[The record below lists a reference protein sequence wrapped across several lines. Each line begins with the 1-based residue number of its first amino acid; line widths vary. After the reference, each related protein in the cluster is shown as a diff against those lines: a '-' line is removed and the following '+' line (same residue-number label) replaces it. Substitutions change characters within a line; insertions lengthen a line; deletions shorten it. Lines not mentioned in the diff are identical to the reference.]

1 MRGGI
6 VIRPIHKEGKSRSN
20 AKKVRKIKVLKKRF
34 ENFFQTKML
43 NSVTRSLIINEFSP
57 EEQEYWFGI
66 KEKAVSHHI
75 DTLYYSIFLHDDAP
89 DIKDPNLVDLLV
101 RLAELKEAKQ
111 SDQSADLT
119 FYGFEVKPF
128 GAAISAGLY
137 SYHLAYGEDF
147 DVFFSH
153 YIPNEKTPR
162 IQVQLRTRSL
172 VLDGVEKAIQKS
184 FDAVSS
190 ILSHF
195 GIKVDRCQEN
205 RIDFAF
211 HTNMIQKMF
220 PFFNDEN
227 ISEHLLTSFQEMS
240 KHVKLTA
247 DRAEFME
254 LDYISL
260 GSRRSNKL
268 FFRIYEKSK
277 EVVQMNY
284 KGFFFEIWRS
294 RGLISRYDQFVYE
307 EAYRLGS
314 FKTGVNL
321 GRIKW
326 YMKYG
331 KDPLLKERLDE
342 LRLKCDINSDN
353 NPFMAKE
360 LKGILPPV
368 TIILN
373 FEFETKRKYYYDT
386 HRSLFEG
393 QELSE
398 DPLAPLW
405 HVLGQ
410 RRAILDHLTRD
421 VVCFCDEFDPLPKP
435 MDFWRR
441 IQTCKIPGVPDE
453 ATLQIYYTYARN
465 LDYQRTKKRVCDAV
479 ASLSIIKKGTFETD
493 TFAEDFWEAINS
505 LNDNDMVEV
514 SSSTAF
520 EHFLKQTSIMYSE
533 RKKKKGRQLRPIIER
548 DKG

>member
-1 MRGGI
+1 
-6 VIRPIHKEGKSRSN
+6 
-20 AKKVRKIKVLKKRF
+20 
-34 ENFFQTKML
+34 ML
-43 NSVTRSLIINEFSP
+43 NSVSRSLIFNEFSP
-57 EEQEYWFGI
+57 EEQEYFFGI

-75 DTLYYSIFLHDDAP
+75 DTLYYSVFLLDDEP
-89 DIKDPNLVDLLV
+89 DIKNPNLIDFLSRLSDLKV
-101 RLAELKEAKQ
+101 AKQ
-111 SDQSADLT
+111 SDQASDITMCGL
-119 FYGFEVKPF
+119 EVKPF
-128 GAAISAGLY
+128 GAAISAGMY

-147 DVFFSH
+147 DIFISH
-153 YIPNEKTPR
+153 YIPNKKTPR

-172 VLDGVEKAIQKS
+172 VLDGVEKAIEKS
-184 FDAVSS
+184 FDAVKK
-190 ILSHF
+190 ILDQYD
-195 GIKVDRCQEN
+195 IQIERTQEN

-227 ISEHLLTSFQEMS
+227 ISQHLLTSFQEMS

-326 YMKYG
+326 YMKFG
-331 KDPLLKERLDE
+331 KDPVLKQHLDE
-342 LRLKCDINSDN
+342 LRIKCDINSDN
-353 NPFMAKE
+353 NPFMEKA
-360 LKGILPPV
+360 LKGVLPPV
-368 TIILN
+368 TKILN

-393 QELSE
+393 EEIPE
-398 DPLAPLW
+398 DPLYPLY
-405 HVLGQ
+405 HVLSQ
-410 RRAILDHLTRD
+410 RRSILDHLTRD
-421 VVCFCDEFDPLPKP
+421 VVCFYNFFEDELPEV

-479 ASLSIIKKGTFETD
+479 ASLSIIKNGTFDTD

-505 LNDNDMVEV
+505 LNDNDIVEV
-514 SSSTAF
+514 SSSVPF
-520 EHFLKQTSIMYSE
+520 EKFLHQTSVLYSE
-533 RKKKKGRQLRPIIER
+533 RKKKKGRQLKPIIER
-548 DKG
+548 DKN